1 MNDIASD
8 NEGIQK
14 MRSYFER
21 HKGNPFA
28 DISSRLFDIGLSLD
42 VPKPMTPEIL
52 QRYYDAGVIQKKDLK
67 FGEYYWGRCR
77 NASLAMW
84 DGSHFVYIRIKSLNV
99 FLEKINHIED
109 DDGYD
114 LFVPIKQL
122 TFIDDVN

>member
-28 DISSRLFDIGLSLD
+28 GISSHLFDIGLSLD

-67 FGEYYWGRCR
+67 FGEYYWGRSR

-84 DGSHFVYIRIKSLNV
+84 DGSHFVYIRIKFSNV